1 MNLWISIRPS
11 RKRRF
16 EIRSVWSTTEE
27 KSKGFSSFC
36 ACFAERSVR
45 LAGILTPSTL
55 QPFENQS
62 IENTSVPGL
71 LLLWQTWNQP
81 FCKRLSICNIQQGG
95 CLVLGKPISGQDTPD
110 DIHRLFLIRLVVLFQ
125 FKDRFD
131 WFTKIPRNLQNQY
144 SGGDV
149 TTRLDGIDRLPTHSY
164 GGGKLLLGD
173 VLYRPLYFNGV
184 FHFPSLLIAFIVK
197 LNFKI
202 YTRKY
207 K

>member
-1 MNLWISIRPS
+1 MFESCLCYYQGKIERFFLFLCLF
-11 RKRRF
+11 RRA
-16 EIRSVWSTTEE
+16 
-27 KSKGFSSFC
+27 FC
-36 ACFAERSVR
+36 EAGRD
-45 LAGILTPSTL
+45 LAPSTL

-71 LLLWQTWNQP
+71 LLLWQTRNQP